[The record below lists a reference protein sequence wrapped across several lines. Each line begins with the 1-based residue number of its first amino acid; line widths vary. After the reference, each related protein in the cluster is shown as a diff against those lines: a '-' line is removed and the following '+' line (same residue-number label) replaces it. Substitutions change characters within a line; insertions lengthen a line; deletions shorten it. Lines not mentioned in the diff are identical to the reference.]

1 MISVFKISKLRRL
14 RKLNYSITRCAKE
27 CHVDRKTASKYT
39 KDLDLDLDAPIGA
52 AKAPRTYV
60 TRKTE
65 FDKFWP
71 EIQAMLENEK
81 RLKPYSILEHMIE
94 KYKNDF
100 DPKWQKTL
108 ERRISKWRIANG
120 IEKEVF
126 FPQIHKPA
134 DVLAIDFTDL
144 SALGIRIAS
153 EPLDSNHLV
162 FHAAL
167 TYSNW
172 EYVEF
177 CRSESFEALASGVQN
192 AFHAIG
198 GVTAR
203 IRFDSMTAAVN
214 NLSSQREFQPNW
226 KKLLKHFGLD
236 PHRINIRSPEENG
249 DCESLHG
256 HFKDY
261 LDQRLLL
268 RGNRNFESLAK
279 WREFLKVCCDARNKS
294 RSAAEIAQEL
304 EQLESLPKE
313 MFPTFTL
320 YESTV
325 KSSCILRVKQNDYSV
340 PSCFI
345 GKRVQLLI
353 CADHIELWYAGSKEL
368 EMPRL
373 HGKNNV
379 YFDYRCVIDTLVR
392 KPGAFANYRYREF
405 MFPTVNFRI
414 AFDSLCDS
422 VGERQGIRSY
432 VKLLHTAK
440 HISQEAVDT
449 ELAMLLLSKT
459 KIDAKAIEAKL
470 QSASATPESSLNVD
484 PAIGHPELD
493 DFDSLLEHK
502 EVLDEPYEPGIAQH
516 ERGTLEATEPIRTG
530 WPLEVSASANNTIDS
545 VSSCRTSST
554 GALDVPGVPERADG
568 PRVFDSNGES
578 HHPTHEE
585 VFIGEEQD
593 MVGDQVES
601 PTDGGATTDATTS
614 DRRVSIEGGKHL
626 IVREAGLGEDVAI
639 ECVGGAIGSP
649 RAHDMLRTLCEI
661 GTAHV
666 TCQAGVS
673 STTTTNETWSI
684 LGIDHR
690 RSGICPTES
699 RGDGSAF
706 YFDRGSL
713 REIEYSA
720 EFESA
725 VFEMGADLQG
735 PDDDGSSHR
744 SLGAPQLDHRAQ
756 RPEQAIGRSQ
766 REPSEATHSRHGYP
780 IITQWES
787 TKFHCGIVVVAKA
800 EM

>member
-1 MISVFKISKLRRL
+1 MISQWKFSKLRRL
-14 RKLNYSITRCAKE
+14 HKLSYSITRCAKE
-27 CHVDRKTASKYT
+27 CHVDRKTAAKYI
-39 KDLDLDLDAPIGA
+39 KDLDAPPEP

-60 TRKTE
+60 TRKTD

-71 EIQAMLENEK
+71 EIQAMLENEN

-94 KYKNDF
+94 KHKEDF

-108 ERRISKWRIANG
+108 ERRISRWRIANG

-144 SALGIRIAS
+144 SALGISIAS
-153 EPLDSNHLV
+153 EPLDRNHLV

-192 AFHAIG
+192 AFHSIG

-226 KKLLKHFGLD
+226 KALLKHFGAD
-236 PHRINIRSPEENG
+236 PHRINVRSPEENG

-279 WREFLKVCCDARNKS
+279 WREFLKNCCDARNKK
-294 RSAAEIAQEL
+294 RSAAAIAQEL

-320 YESTV
+320 HESTV
-325 KSSCILRVKQNDYSV
+325 KSSCVLRIKQNDYAV

-345 GKRVQLLI
+345 GKRVQLRI
-353 CADHIELWYAGSKEL
+353 CADHIELWYAGSKKF

-405 MFPTVNFRI
+405 MFPTVNFRL

-440 HISQEAVDT
+440 HISQEAVDA
-449 ELAMLLLSKT
+449 ELAILLLSKT

-470 QSASATPESSLNVD
+470 QSVSATPESSLNVD
-484 PAIGHPELD
+484 PATGLPELVH
-493 DFDSLLEHK
+493 FDSLLEHK
-502 EVLDEPYEPGIAQH
+502 EVLDGPYELGIEKD
-516 ERGTLEATEPIRTG
+516 ERGTIEATEPIRTG
-530 WPLEVSASANNTIDS
+530 WPLEVSASANDTIDS
-545 VSSCRTSST
+545 DSSCRSSSS
-554 GALDVPGVPERADG
+554 GELDVPGVLERTHG
-568 PRVFDSNGES
+568 PRMFDSNGES
-578 HHPTHEE
+578 HHTTHEE
-585 VFIGEEQD
+585 VCIGEEQD
-593 MVGDQVES
+593 MVRDQVES

-614 DRRVSIEGGKHL
+614 DRGVSIKDGEHL
-626 IVREAGLGEDVAI
+626 DVREARLGEDVVI
-639 ECVGGAIGSP
+639 ECFGGAVGSP
-649 RAHDMLRTLCEI
+649 RAHGMFRNMCEI

-690 RSGICPTES
+690 RPGICPTES
-699 RGDGSAF
+699 RGDGGAL
-706 YFDRGSL
+706 YVDRRSL
-713 REIEYSA
+713 RKVEYSA

-725 VFEMGADLQG
+725 VFEVGTDLQG
-735 PDDDGSSHR
+735 PDDHGGSDR
-744 SLGAPQLDHRAQ
+744 SLGAPQLDHRTE
-756 RPEQAIGRSQ
+756 RRKHAIGGSQ
-766 REPSEATHSRHGYP
+766 SEPSEATHSRHGSP
-780 IITQWES
+780 IITHWES
-787 TKFHCGIVVVAKA
+787 TKFHWGIVVVAKV